1 MSFSKKKIEYQICDM
16 PIEIRKHILDFC
28 IIKKKCN
35 KNHILYNN
43 ESTNKFV
50 IDLSII
56 VIIGLYCLLCYY
68 IGYILIRCKHVK
80 CFLLNFL
87 VGLIVNSFL
96 IGFIMTFYVFI
107 KAHINRQF

>member
-35 KNHILYNN
+35 INHILYNN
-43 ESTNKFV
+43 ESTNKLAV
-50 IDLSII
+50 DLSMI
-56 VIIGLYCLLCYY
+56 VILGMYCLLCYY

-96 IGFIMTFYVFI
+96 ISFTITFYVLI
-107 KAHINRQF
+107 KPYINRLF